1 MFTSQGQAKRFL
13 AEKIVA
19 QAAHEGRP
27 LSENEQWMLGF
38 SESDPEFVVDLA
50 RIAAFER
57 EIPDDQYEEKIAG
70 LIERAC
76 EVEIDANPQARAQYK
91 EALRVLNEGDHYL
104 AIMAERGLGR
114 CLRPWWAFWR

>member
-27 LSENEQWMLGF
+27 LSENEQWMLEF
-38 SESDPEFVVDLA
+38 SESDPGFVVDPA
-50 RIAAFER
+50 RVAAFER
-57 EIPDDQYEEKIAG
+57 EIPDDQYEDRIAG

-76 EVEIDANPQARAQYK
+76 AADIAANPEARGQYK

-104 AIMAERGLGR
+104 GIIAKRGLGR
-114 CLRPWWAFWR
+114 SLRPWWAFWR